1 MGRRLWVLAAVAL
14 MFSISMVNS
23 VLAENDEVFE
33 AGFVE
38 WTVNNH
44 ERLYLEGSNPDEAVL
59 QRGQTDSAV
68 GGFTTGVTPNPIPVF
83 SVQSPPVVEPV
94 EVDVMMGVYFS
105 VILD

>member
-38 WTVNNH
+38 WTINNH

-59 QRGQTDSAV
+59 QRGQTDSLSEDS
-68 GGFTTGVTPNPIPVF
+68 P
-83 SVQSPPVVEPV
+83 QESPPIQFQ
-94 EVDVMMGVYFS
+94 YFLS
-105 VILD
+105 KAPPWLNP

>member
-59 QRGQTDSAV
+59 QRGQTDSCCRRIHHRSH
-68 GGFTTGVTPNPIPVF
+68 P
-83 SVQSPPVVEPV
+83 QSNSSIFCPKPPR
-94 EVDVMMGVYFS
+94 G
-105 VILD
+105 

>member
-38 WTVNNH
+38 WEINNQPSFALGIGH
-44 ERLYLEGSNPDEAVL
+44 
-59 QRGQTDSAV
+59 
-68 GGFTTGVTPNPIPVF
+68 
-83 SVQSPPVVEPV
+83 
-94 EVDVMMGVYFS
+94 
-105 VILD
+105 